1 MTTHILAILSGAVF
15 VMAVIAGVGPQSL
28 NIMSHAIRR
37 NYAYSVGFT
46 CFIADS
52 VLILL
57 GGVGLSLSGSTDII
71 LMINVIGI
79 LFMTWYTINK
89 IISLFKQRKKFQI
102 NDDNALSQKQAVV
115 KALALTLLNPL
126 VFIDTIVVI
135 GGTASQYHGA
145 TWVDFMIGA
154 VLGDFA
160 WIFGL
165 AYLAKSFSNQLNK
178 AIIWIMLD
186 VMTIII
192 ILIILYKTI
201 GYVIH

>member
-1 MTTHILAILSGAVF
+1 MMTHLLAILSGAVF

-37 NYAYSVGFT
+37 NHAYSVAFT

-52 VLILL
+52 ALILL
-57 GGVGLSLSGSTDII
+57 GGVGLSLSGSSDII

-89 IISLFKQRKKFQI
+89 IIGLFKQRKKFQI
-102 NDDNALSQKQAVV
+102 NDDNALTQKQAIV
-115 KALALTLLNPL
+115 NPL

-186 VMTIII
+186 IMTIII